1 MKKVIILQKE
11 IIDKLNKYLN
21 IEIVNKAILE
31 TKHESNLNNFNEPG
45 LIVNLERINNVRRIN
60 KFHERINVT
69 LVENGMYLS
78 CAETLN
84 ERSRRYQK
92 KAPYGLKIIIRFID
106 FIWKRL
112 IPKVPILKKIYF
124 ALTNGHN
131 RVLSKSEI
139 LGRIISCGFEVEE
152 YFEYNNLLYVIAKKI
167 KNPAYNMKPSYGALF
182 TMSRIGYQGKMINV
196 YKFRTMYPYSEYC
209 QALISEENNLAI
221 SGKINNDYRITLWG
235 KYFRKYWI
243 DELPMIINLF
253 KGELNIVGVRPLSK
267 HYYSLY
273 PKDVQE
279 LRIKVK
285 PGLVPPFYADL
296 PKSFEEIVESE
307 RKYILMKLKNPIMT
321 DLKYLYKAF
330 VNIVFK
336 GARSK

>member
-1 MKKVIILQKE
+1 MLKKELINKIE
-11 IIDKLNKYLN
+11 KYLDFDL
-21 IEIVNKAILE
+21 VDKAILE
-31 TKHESNLNNFNEPG
+31 TKHTSNLENFKDLN
-45 LIVNLERINNVRRIN
+45 LIVNLEKINNARYIN
-60 KFHERINVT
+60 KLHERINIT
-69 LVENGMYLS
+69 LSENGIYLS

-84 ERSRRYQK
+84 ERAKRYNDNV
-92 KAPYGLKIIIRFID
+92 PYGLKSIIRLID

-112 IPKVPILKKIYF
+112 IPKVPIFKKLYF
-124 ALTNGHN
+124 MLTNGDN
-131 RVLSKSEI
+131 RVLSKAEV
-139 LGRIISCGFEVEE
+139 LGRVVSCGFRIEE
-152 YFEYNNLLYVIAKKI
+152 YFEYNNLLYIIAKKI
-167 KNPAYNMKPSYGALF
+167 KDPDYNMKPSYGALF
-182 TMSRIGYQGKMINV
+182 TMNRIGYKGEIIYV
-196 YKFRTMYPYSEYC
+196 YKFRTMHPYSEYC
-209 QALISEENNLAI
+209 QALITEENSLEK
-221 SGKINNDYRITLWG
+221 SGKISNDYRITTWG

-273 PKDVQE
+273 PKDIQE

-296 PKSFEEIVESE
+296 PNSFEEILESE
-307 RKYILMKLKNPIMT
+307 RKYVLMKLKNPIMT
-321 DLKYLYKAF
+321 DVKYFYKAF

>member
-1 MKKVIILQKE
+1 MLEKRLIEKLKK
-11 IIDKLNKYLN
+11 Y
-21 IEIVNKAILE
+21 IEIDASIKAVLE
-31 TKHESNLNNFNEPG
+31 TKHTSNLENFINQD
-45 LIVNLERINNVRRIN
+45 LVVNLEKVNNIRYIN
-60 KFHERINVT
+60 KFHEAVNKSMIN
-69 LVENGMYLS
+69 GAIYLS
-78 CAETLN
+78 CAETLD
-84 ERSRRYQK
+84 ERFFRYQK
-92 KAPYGLKIIIRFID
+92 KVPFGFKTVVTTID
-106 FIWKRL
+106 FIWKRVV
-112 IPKVPILKKIYF
+112 PKTPILKNIYF
-124 ALTNGHN
+124 MLTNGHN
-131 RVLSKSEI
+131 RVLSKAEI
-139 LGRIISCGFEVEE
+139 LGRVISCGFTIEE

-273 PKDVQE
+273 PEDIKE